1 MAAIWTRLAL
11 HNTCGRKRR
20 VGSDGQV
27 YCASHAA
34 HHTEDEFKSDP
45 QDFIELLARLQNSRL
60 DDQRCVLPAYFS
72 GPPSKEDP
80 PKPPPDKRCPSEMLQ
95 QALRRGPPYPMVLT
109 RPDDEYW
116 VDGTEHDTPLDARGE
131 PVLPAHSWKPKIE
144 CDETA
149 KCYRRHFLGK
159 EHMNWYGEDELLGP
173 LVLSI
178 KPEQISSQE
187 HLRLILRL
195 RSGTCHELVPC
206 SCLGDAPTPARMAK
220 LLNDELTV
228 ERLEP
233 VLAPGTSSLLLAYDE
248 HVLVNHFKFGV
259 IYQRHG
265 QTREEELFGNR
276 SHSQAMD
283 EFLEMLGRRIPLK
296 DHKGYRGGLDTQ
308 HGQTGEETV
317 YDTFKD
323 REVMLHVSTLLPYTE
338 NDPQQLQRKRHIGN
352 DIVAIVFQEANTPF
366 APEMIAS
373 HFLHAYIVV
382 QVIDPCTSNTRYK
395 VSVVA
400 RNDVPFFGPTLPSPA
415 VFRKGPEL
423 REFLLTKL
431 INAENACYKAEKF
444 AKLEMRTRTSLLA
457 NLVDEVRL
465 RSLQFCGL
473 QPAPA
478 SGADLPRESSSGLLS
493 TVRKALTSRSKSQPD
508 DRRRPPPSP
517 AADGGLVFRAHK
529 PLTKRTSSGA
539 SNKDTLSSVSSQQSS
554 YRTCSS
560 ASSSP
565 DATPHRTQRITMSE
579 SDDSSLNSVDL
590 EPAGYH
596 GNGYHDDSDTG
607 MESMGSAENK
617 RLSCSFCAEEPSDAA
632 AAAAASDMVKQMER
646 LRAEVSALKNDKL
659 DLLRQN
665 VTCQR
670 DIKKLKANEMKLQQD
685 MTSAS
690 REIARLRALVKDFGT
705 ELSAV

>member
-1 MAAIWTRLAL
+1 M
-11 HNTCGRKRR
+11 
-20 VGSDGQV
+20 
-27 YCASHAA
+27 
-34 HHTEDEFKSDP
+34 
-45 QDFIELLARLQNSRL
+45 
-60 DDQRCVLPAYFS
+60 
-72 GPPSKEDP
+72 
-80 PKPPPDKRCPSEMLQ
+80 PD
-95 QALRRGPPYPMVLT
+95 
-109 RPDDEYW
+109 
-116 VDGTEHDTPLDARGE
+116 H
-131 PVLPAHSWKPKIE
+131 I
-144 CDETA
+144 
-149 KCYRRHFLGK
+149 
-159 EHMNWYGEDELLGP
+159 NWYGEDELLGP
-173 LVLSI
+173 VVLSI
-178 KPEQISSQE
+178 KPEQMSSQE
-187 HLRLILRL
+187 HMRLILRL
-195 RSGTCHELVPC
+195 RSGTCHELVPT
-206 SCLGDAPTPARMAK
+206 SCLGHAPTPASMAK
-220 LLNDELTV
+220 LLNDDLSL

-233 VLAPGTSSLLLAYDE
+233 VLAPGAADLLLAYDE

-259 IYQRHG
+259 IYQRQG

-283 EFLEMLGRRIPLK
+283 EFLDMLGQRIPLK

-308 HGQTGEETV
+308 HGQTGEHTV

-323 REVMLHVSTLLPYTE
+323 REIMLHVSTLLPYTE
-338 NDPQQLQRKRHIGN
+338 NDAQQLQRKRHIGN

-382 QVIDPCTSNTRYK
+382 QVIEPCSSGTRYK
-395 VSVVA
+395 VSVAA

-415 VFRKGPEL
+415 VFKKGPEL

-431 INAENACYKAEKF
+431 INAENACYKADKF
-444 AKLEMRTRTSLLA
+444 AKLETRTRTSLLS
-457 NLVDEVRL
+457 NLVDELRS

-473 QPAPA
+473 QAPPA
-478 SGADLPRESSSGLLS
+478 GAEPPRESSGILS

-508 DRRRPPPSP
+508 ERRRPPPSP
-517 AADGGLVFRAHK
+517 AADGALVFRAHK

-539 SNKDTLSSVSSQQSS
+539 SNKDTLSSVSSQPSS

-565 DATPHRTQRITMSE
+565 DATPHRTQRVAMSE

-607 MESMGSAENK
+607 MESMGSTENK
-617 RLSCSFCAEEPSDAA
+617 RLSCSFCADEQPDPS
-632 AAAAASDMVKQMER
+632 AASDLIKELER
-646 LRAEVSALKNDKL
+646 LKTEVSALKNDKL

-685 MTSAS
+685 MTTAS
-690 REIARLRALVKDFGT
+690 REIARLRSLVKEFGA